1 VLKAGGRLSISD
13 IVATEE
19 IPDSIKNDLASWAG
33 CIAGAELIDNIEIML
48 KNAGFEN
55 ISLIPKENSDEIIS
69 SWFPGKNLEK
79 LVASYIIE
87 AEKPGK

>member
-1 VLKAGGRLSISD
+1 ML
-13 IVATEE
+13 
-19 IPDSIKNDLASWAG
+19 
-33 CIAGAELIDNIEIML
+33 AELIDNIEIML

-87 AEKPGK
+87 AENQENDMAAVSIPVRLLLLW